1 MRKICV
7 ITGGRADYGLLSV
20 LLREIRKSQ
29 NFKLQL
35 IATGS
40 HFSRKF
46 GLTYREILKDG
57 FKIDAK
63 VDMKTNSDS
72 AEGLGASMAIGLKG
86 IARALVKLRPDILI
100 LLGDRYETM
109 CAAAAGVI
117 SGIPIAHI
125 HGGELTEG
133 AYDDAFRH
141 AITKMSQIHFVSTA
155 VYEKRVIQ
163 MGEQPSRVFQV
174 GALGVDNVKA
184 QRFFSRKE
192 VEKYLQFKF
201 QQKNLLITF
210 HPETLANSETE
221 RQSDSLLGALQTL
234 SDVGLIFT
242 MPGADRE
249 GGVIWRKIQAFVKKH
264 SYAVAYRAL
273 GSRLYLSVMREVDVV
288 VGNSSS
294 GLLEAPVL
302 KKPVVN
308 IGNRQK
314 GRLRTAN
321 VIDADYRPG
330 SISRAISKAFSP
342 KIRRCC
348 AVFKNPYGQGGTAKR
363 IVRVL
368 SRLDYN
374 KIHQKTFLDISQ

>member
-163 MGEQPSRVFQV
+163 MGEQPSRVFRV
-174 GALGVDNVKA
+174 GALGVDNVLATPRVSRRELEKLLHF
-184 QRFFSRKE
+184 RFQPR
-192 VEKYLQFKF
+192 
-201 QQKNLLITF
+201 NLLVTF
-210 HPETLANSETE
+210 HPATLEPAEVK
-221 RQSDSLLGALQTL
+221 RQALALLQSLQTL
-234 SDVGLIFT
+234 PKTGLIFT
-242 MPGADRE
+242 MPGADKASA
-249 GGVIWRKIQAFVKKH
+249 VIWRQIRAFVKRRPH
-264 SYAVAYRAL
+264 SKAFRAL
-273 GSRLYLSVMREVDVV
+273 GSQIYLSCMREADGV

-308 IGNRQK
+308 IGNRQL
-314 GRLRTAN
+314 GRLAPAN
-321 VIDADYRPG
+321 VVSCPATPAG
-330 SISRAISKAFSP
+330 
-342 KIRRCC
+342 IRRALRKILSKKFKRRC
-348 AVFKNPYGQGGTAKR
+348 AAVKTPFGSGGTARR
-363 IVRVL
+363 IVARLRRLPCPL
-368 SRLDYN
+368 SC
-374 KIHQKTFLDISQ
+374 KKQFLDLL

>member
-1 MRKICV
+1 MKKICV

-184 QRFFSRKE
+184 QRFFARKE
-192 VEKYLQFKF
+192 LEKYLQYKF

-221 RQSDSLLGALQTL
+221 RQSDSLLVALQTL

-264 SYAVAYRAL
+264 PYAVAYRAL

-330 SISRAISKAFSP
+330 AISRAISKAFSP

-348 AVFKNPYGQGGTAKR
+348 AVLKNPYGQGGTAKR
-363 IVRVL
+363 IVEVL

-374 KIHQKTFLDISQ
+374 EIHRKTFLDISH

>member
-1 MRKICV
+1 LRKICV

-184 QRFFSRKE
+184 QRFFARKE
-192 VEKYLQFKF
+192 LEKYLQYKF

-264 SYAVAYRAL
+264 PYAVAYRAL

-348 AVFKNPYGQGGTAKR
+348 AVLKNPYGQGGTAKK
-363 IVRVL
+363 IVEVL
-368 SRLDYN
+368 SRLDY
-374 KIHQKTFLDISQ
+374 KEIHRKTFLDISQ

>member
-1 MRKICV
+1 LRKICV

-163 MGEQPSRVFQV
+163 MGEQPSRVFRV
-174 GALGVDNVKA
+174 GALGVDNVLATPRVSRRELEKLLHF
-184 QRFFSRKE
+184 RFQPR
-192 VEKYLQFKF
+192 
-201 QQKNLLITF
+201 NLLVTF
-210 HPETLANSETE
+210 HPATLEPAEVK
-221 RQSDSLLGALQTL
+221 RQALALLQSLQTL
-234 SDVGLIFT
+234 PKTGLIFT
-242 MPGADRE
+242 MPGADKASA
-249 GGVIWRKIQAFVKKH
+249 VIWRQIRAFVKRRPH
-264 SYAVAYRAL
+264 SKAFRAL
-273 GSRLYLSVMREVDVV
+273 GSQIYLSCMREADGV

-308 IGNRQK
+308 IGNRQL
-314 GRLRTAN
+314 GRLAPAN
-321 VIDADYRPG
+321 VVSCPATPAG
-330 SISRAISKAFSP
+330 
-342 KIRRCC
+342 IRRALRKILSKKFKRRC
-348 AVFKNPYGQGGTAKR
+348 AAVKTPFGSGGTAR
-363 IVRVL
+363 RMVARLRRLPCPL
-368 SRLDYN
+368 SC
-374 KIHQKTFLDISQ
+374 KKQFLDLL